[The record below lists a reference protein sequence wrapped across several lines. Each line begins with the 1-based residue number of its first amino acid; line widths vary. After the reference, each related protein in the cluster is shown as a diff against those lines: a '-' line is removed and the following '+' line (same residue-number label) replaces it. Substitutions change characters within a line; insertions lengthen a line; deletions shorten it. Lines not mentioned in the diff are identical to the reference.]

1 MEKPMNEPCYA
12 KVNLALDVFNV
23 RADGYHDIKSVM
35 VPVSFYD
42 EIDIRIADK
51 TSYLCD
57 KWYLKFNEANS
68 IVKMINSFTKM
79 FDINDHY
86 QVYLKKLIP
95 TKAGLAGGTSDA
107 AGALRILQRIY
118 HRNLTD
124 EQIKDLCLSVGADVY
139 FNYYNRPA
147 VVSGIGDK
155 LDFINI
161 VDDYYVLLVK
171 PREGV
176 STKEAYGLL
185 DMDKCDHPD
194 IDGLVKALENGEDIL
209 PFMSNSLEQPA
220 LILNSEIASVKRKL
234 MELGAPIALMSGS
247 GSTVFTISKNRAEIE
262 LLYEKIKNYDYFV
275 RMAKIINY

>member
-1 MEKPMNEPCYA
+1 MNEPCYA